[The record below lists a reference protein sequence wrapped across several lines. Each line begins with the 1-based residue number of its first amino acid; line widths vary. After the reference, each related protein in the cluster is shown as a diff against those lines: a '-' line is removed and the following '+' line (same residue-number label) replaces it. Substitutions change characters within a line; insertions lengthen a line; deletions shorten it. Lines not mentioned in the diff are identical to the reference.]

1 MSDPR
6 AQGAILPAQEG
17 NPVGGLICGHGVS
30 WYSFFLP
37 LGLLVVYWMSLWKPE
52 FPLDIVGSGDIGVE
66 RREKVESTVALQ
78 WDTLGFD
85 ICEATARK
93 KVGQLYS

>member
-6 AQGAILPAQEG
+6 AQGAILSAQEG
-17 NPVGGLICGHGVS
+17 NPVGGLTCGHGVS

-52 FPLDIVGSGDIGVE
+52 FPLDIVGSGKE
-66 RREKVESTVALQ
+66 RESRVYCCTAMGY
-78 WDTLGFD
+78 TGF
-85 ICEATARK
+85 
-93 KVGQLYS
+93 